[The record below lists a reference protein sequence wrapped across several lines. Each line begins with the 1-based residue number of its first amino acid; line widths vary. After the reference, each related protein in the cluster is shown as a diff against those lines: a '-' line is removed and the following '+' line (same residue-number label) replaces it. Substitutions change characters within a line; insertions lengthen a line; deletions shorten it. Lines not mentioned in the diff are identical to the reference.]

1 MKPAADAADLS
12 DRHRKEAGMQETVL
26 VTGVSGFIARQVAL
40 DLLNAGYRVR
50 GTLRDASRSESVR
63 ETLARA
69 GADVSGLE
77 FVEADLDS
85 DEGWEEAVRGARFV
99 QHIASPF
106 PIEQPRDRE
115 ALVPAAR
122 SGALRVL
129 AAARAGQVER
139 VVLTSS
145 VAAMEYRPRRPRE
158 FTVREEDWTDPEWR
172 RLSPYIVS
180 KTRAEKAAWSWAVEH
195 GWRDR
200 LTVVNPGFV
209 LGPTLDARIGTS
221 LEVIKLFLEGAY
233 PATPNV
239 AFTVADVR
247 DVSAVH
253 VRAMELP
260 ESGARRLIAAGQ
272 TLSLPEIGEILRT
285 AFPEFGEKIP
295 NRVLPDLFV
304 RVLALFD
311 RSLRSVT
318 PNLGHVGRA
327 ESAYVTELTGV
338 SFRPSAEAV
347 REAARSMIRYGVVTP
362 PA

>member
-1 MKPAADAADLS
+1 MGS
-12 DRHRKEAGMQETVL
+12 TVL

-40 DLLNAGYRVR
+40 DLLHAGYAVR
-50 GTLRDASRSESVR
+50 GTVRDASRAESTR

-85 DEGWEEAVRGARFV
+85 DAGWEAALRGARYV

-106 PIEQPRDRE
+106 PLRQPRDRE

-122 SGALRVL
+122 AGALRVL
-129 AAARAGQVER
+129 SAAREAGVKR

-145 VAAMEYRPRRPRE
+145 VAAVEYRARRPRE
-158 FTVREEDWTDPEWR
+158 LVIREDDWTDPEWAP
-172 RLSPYIVS
+172 LSPYIVS
-180 KTRAEKAAWSWAVEH
+180 KTRAERAAWDWAVAH
-195 GWRDR
+195 GWRER
-200 LTVVNPGFV
+200 LAVVNPGFV

-239 AFTVADVR
+239 TFTVADVR
-247 DVSAVH
+247 DVAAVH
-253 VRAMELP
+253 VRAMERP
-260 ESGARRLIAAGQ
+260 AAGGRRLIAAGQ
-272 TLSLPEIGEILRT
+272 TLSLPEIGEILRE
-285 AFPEFGEKIP
+285 AFPAFGDRIP
-295 NRVLPDLFV
+295 KRVLPDVLV
-304 RVLALFD
+304 RLLALFD

-318 PNLGHVGRA
+318 PNLGHVVRA
-327 ESAYVTELTGV
+327 DTSYVTEITGV
-338 SFRPSAEAV
+338 SFRPSGEAV
-347 REAARSMIRYGVVTP
+347 REAARSMIECGVVSP

>member
-1 MKPAADAADLS
+1 MA
-12 DRHRKEAGMQETVL
+12 REEGMEETVL

-40 DLLNAGYRVR
+40 DLLNAGYHVR
-50 GTLRDASRSESVR
+50 GTVRDASRSESVR

-69 GADVSGLE
+69 GGDVSKLE

-85 DEGWEEAVRGARFV
+85 DTGWEEAVRGTRFV

-129 AAARAGQVER
+129 SAARDARVER

-158 FTVREEDWTDPEWR
+158 FTVREDDWTDPEWR

-180 KTRAEKAAWSWAVEH
+180 KTRAEKSAWSWAVEH

-221 LEVIKLFLEGAY
+221 LEVIKLFLDGAY

-239 AFTVADVR
+239 CFTVADVR
-247 DVSAVH
+247 DISAVH
-253 VRAMELP
+253 LRAMEQAEL
-260 ESGARRLIAAGQ
+260 GGRRLIAAGQ
-272 TLSLPEIGEILRT
+272 TLSLPEMGEILRE
-285 AFPEFGEKIP
+285 AFPAFGTRIP
-295 NRVLPDLFV
+295 KRVLPDLFV
-304 RVLALFD
+304 RLLAVFD

-338 SFRPSAEAV
+338 SFRPSADAV
-347 REAARSMIRYGVVTP
+347 RDAARSMIEHGVVTP